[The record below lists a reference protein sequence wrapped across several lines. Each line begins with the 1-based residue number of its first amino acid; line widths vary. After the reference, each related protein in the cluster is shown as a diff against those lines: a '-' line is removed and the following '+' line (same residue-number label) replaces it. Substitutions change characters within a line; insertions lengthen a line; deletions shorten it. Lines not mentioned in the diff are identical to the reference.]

1 MGKFSNAAK
10 SQWTS
15 SSQQMRLRLVILLLG
30 LVTAVGL
37 AAQGQTAPTTGAIS
51 GVVVDAATGAPLGDA
66 YVQLQGLFAGGGGGP
81 MPRKVTDAKGRF
93 IFAPVGP
100 GDGYL
105 LTVNKAGYLEGGF
118 HRGPTEEAGALLAL
132 REGQWRND
140 LTIRLWKTA
149 SISGTVLDERGRPIV
164 DVMVHLASKR
174 KVGASDAWLQMGAI
188 ATDDRGMYRF
198 GRLPPGEYVAFAQ
211 PLHVTLPR
219 DATSIGSTGRPGTGV
234 VRNNA
239 GTGVMTN
246 GPVSP
251 PESGRAYT
259 GSFYPT
265 GARLEDATVITLSAG
280 EERTAIDIGMSL
292 RPTVAVSGRVLGPPE
307 VIGKLPLRLVPSGA
321 TAEVPSTD
329 LALTQTDATG
339 AFTFAH
345 VPEGDYLLMAG
356 RTFANLSS
364 SVSSTTTNWPPSVMQ
379 FTSTSMATIANGLRA
394 QSRSVAGPDATA
406 EVPISVGRT
415 AMSDVVVPLTPT
427 VSISGESRFR
437 PDDGLTAGGTGPSVQ
452 FVPMDGLTHTGLLRS
467 PLRRLEPP
475 VTSPLPFTIEGVRPG
490 RYLLASMFIGGPGL
504 QAAEWNG
511 RNLFEQP
518 IEVEPGVPVT
528 GVVLTLG
535 RLNNSVS
542 GTVNDAVPGGPH
554 DLAVM
559 VFPESPALWGNVSQQ
574 MQQFQLSF
582 VGRTN
587 NWRLSNLPPGS
598 YLAAVV
604 PVEERGAIFQR
615 EALERL
621 STTATRFSMDVGSAV
636 TLSLSYRGPSRE
648 PLR

>member
-1 MGKFSNAAK
+1 
-10 SQWTS
+10 
-15 SSQQMRLRLVILLLG
+15 MRFRLVILLLG
-30 LVTAVGL
+30 LVTAAGL
-37 AAQGQTAPTTGAIS
+37 AAQGQTTPTSGAIS
-51 GVVVDAATGAPLGDA
+51 GVVVDAATGAPLSDA
-66 YVQLQGLFAGGGGGP
+66 YVQLQGIAGGVGGP
-81 MPRKVTDAKGRF
+81 LPRKVTDAKGRF

-118 HRGPTEEAGALLAL
+118 HRGPMDEAGALLAL
-132 REGQWRND
+132 RDGQWRND

-219 DATSIGSTGRPGTGV
+219 DATSIGTTGRPGVGV
-234 VRNNA
+234 VRNTA
-239 GTGVMTN
+239 GAGVMTN

-259 GSFYPT
+259 GSFYPA

-280 EERTAIDIGMSL
+280 EERTAVDIGMSL

-321 TAEVPSTD
+321 TAAVPSTE
-329 LALTQTDATG
+329 LALTQTDASD
-339 AFTFAH
+339 AFLFAH
-345 VPEGDYLLMAG
+345 VPEGDYLLLAG
-356 RTFANLSS
+356 RTFVNLSAS
-364 SVSSTTTNWPPSVMQ
+364 TSSTTPYRPPSPVIE
-379 FTSTSMATIANGLRA
+379 FTSMSTSSLEMGVRSQLLR
-394 QSRSVAGPDATA
+394 VPGPDATA

-415 AMSDVVVPLTPT
+415 TVTDVAVPLAPT
-427 VSISGESRFR
+427 VSISGESRFG
-437 PDDGLTAGGTGPSVQ
+437 PDHGLTPGGLAPSVQ
-452 FVPMDGLTHTGLLRS
+452 FLPVDGLWHTGILRS
-467 PLRRLEPP
+467 PASRLGSSIS
-475 VTSPLPFTIEGVRPG
+475 SPLPFAIEGVRPG
-490 RYLLASMFIGGPGL
+490 RYMLNPTYAGGPWL
-504 QAAEWNG
+504 KAAEWNG
-511 RNLFEQP
+511 RSLFEEP
-518 IEVEPGVPVT
+518 LEVEAGVPVT

-535 RLNNSVS
+535 RLENSVS
-542 GTVNDAVPGGPH
+542 GTVNDTTSGGPR
-554 DLAVM
+554 DLAVI
-559 VFPESPALWGNVSQQ
+559 VFPEARTLWVGVS
-574 MQQFQLSF
+574 MQFPRFQLAF
-582 VGRTN
+582 VGRAN
-587 NWRLSNLPPGS
+587 NWKLSNLPPGR

-615 EALERL
+615 DALERL
-621 STTATRFSMDVGSAV
+621 STTATRFSMEVGSAV
-636 TLSLSYRGPSRE
+636 TLSLTYRGQNRE

>member
-1 MGKFSNAAK
+1 
-10 SQWTS
+10 
-15 SSQQMRLRLVILLLG
+15 MRLRLVILLLG
-30 LVTAVGL
+30 VGAAVGL
-37 AAQGQTAPTTGAIS
+37 AAQGQPAPTTGAIS
-51 GVVVDAATGAPLGDA
+51 GVVVDAVTGAPLGDA
-66 YVQLQGLFAGGGGGP
+66 YVQLQGIAGGVGGP
-81 MPRKVTDAKGRF
+81 LPRKVTDAKGRF

-118 HRGPTEEAGALLAL
+118 HRGPMDEAGALLAL
-132 REGQWRND
+132 RDGQWRND

-174 KVGASDAWLQMGAI
+174 KVGAGDAWLQMGAI

-219 DATSIGSTGRPGTGV
+219 DATSIGTTGRPGVGV
-234 VRNNA
+234 VRNNSGA
-239 GTGVMTN
+239 GVMTN

-259 GSFYPT
+259 GSFYPA

-280 EERTAIDIGMSL
+280 EERTAVDIGMSL

-307 VIGKLPLRLVPSGA
+307 VIRKLPLRLVPSGA
-321 TAEVPSTD
+321 TAAVPSTE

-339 AFTFAH
+339 AFLFAH
-345 VPEGDYLLMAG
+345 VPEGDYLLLAG
-356 RTFANLSS
+356 RTLVHLYGT
-364 SVSSTTTNWPPSVMQ
+364 VSSTITDWPPSSVMQ
-379 FTSTSMATIANGLRA
+379 LNSTSTTALGNGLRA
-394 QSRSVAGPDATA
+394 WSRGVTGSDANA
-406 EVPISVGRT
+406 EMPLSVGRT
-415 AMSDVVVPLTPT
+415 ALTDVAVPLTPT
-427 VSISGESRFR
+427 VSISGESRFGADHA
-437 PDDGLTAGGTGPSVQ
+437 PAAEGLAPSVQ
-452 FVPMDGLTHTGLLRS
+452 FMPMDGFLRSGLLRS
-467 PLRRLEPP
+467 GFRRLESP
-475 VTSPLPFTIEGVRPG
+475 VTSPIPFTIEGARPG
-490 RYLLASMFIGGPGL
+490 KYHLASMFIGGPGL

-528 GVVLTLG
+528 GIVLTLG

-542 GTVNDAVPGGPH
+542 GTVSDTTPGGPH

-559 VFPESPALWGNVSQQ
+559 VFPESPTLWGNVSAQ
-574 MQQFQLSF
+574 MPQFQLAF
-582 VGRTN
+582 VGRAN
-587 NWRLSNLPPGS
+587 NWKLSNLPPGR

-615 EALERL
+615 DALERH
-621 STTATRFSMDVGSAV
+621 STTATRFSMEVGSAV
-636 TLSLSYRGPSRE
+636 TLSLTYRGQNRE

>member
-1 MGKFSNAAK
+1 
-10 SQWTS
+10 
-15 SSQQMRLRLVILLLG
+15 MRVLLVILLLG
-30 LVTAVGL
+30 VGAAVGL
-37 AAQGQTAPTTGAIS
+37 AAQGQPAPTTGAIS
-51 GVVVDAATGAPLGDA
+51 GVVVDAVTGAPLGDA
-66 YVQLQGLFAGGGGGP
+66 YVQLQGIAGGGGGP
-81 MPRKVTDAKGRF
+81 LPRKVTDAKGRF

-118 HRGPTEEAGALLAL
+118 HRGPTDEAGALLAL
-132 REGQWRND
+132 RDGQWRND

-174 KVGASDAWLQMGAI
+174 KVGAGDAWLQMGAI

-198 GRLPPGEYVAFAQ
+198 GRLPPGEYVAYAQ

-219 DATSIGSTGRPGTGV
+219 DATSIGSTGRPGAGV
-234 VRNNA
+234 VRNSA
-239 GTGVMTN
+239 GAGVMTN

-259 GSFYPT
+259 GSFYPA

-280 EERTAIDIGMSL
+280 EERTAVDIGMSL

-321 TAEVPSTD
+321 TAAVPSTE
-329 LALTQTDATG
+329 LALTQTDASG
-339 AFTFAH
+339 AFLFAH
-345 VPEGDYLLMAG
+345 VPEGDYLLLAG
-356 RTFANLSS
+356 RTLVYLSG
-364 SVSSTTTNWPPSVMQ
+364 SVASTIVNFPP
-379 FTSTSMATIANGLRA
+379 TSIVEFNNTSMTSLGNGMRA
-394 QSRSVAGPDATA
+394 QSRGVSGPDATA
-406 EVPISVGRT
+406 EVPVSVGRT
-415 AMSDVVVPLTPT
+415 AVTDVAVALSPT
-427 VSISGESRFR
+427 VTISGESRFR
-437 PDDGLTAGGTGPSVQ
+437 ADDGPAADGLAPSVQ
-452 FVPMDGLTHTGLLRS
+452 FTPMDGFSRSRPLRS
-467 PLRRLEPP
+467 NFRRLESP
-475 VTSPLPFTIEGVRPG
+475 VTSPIPFTIEGARPG
-490 RYLLASMFIGGPGL
+490 KYHLASMFIGNPGL

-528 GVVLTLG
+528 GIVLTLG

-542 GTVNDAVPGGPH
+542 GTVNDTTPGGPH

-559 VFPESPALWGNVSQQ
+559 VFPESPTLWGNVSAQ
-574 MQQFQLSF
+574 MPQFQLAF
-582 VGRTN
+582 VGRAN
-587 NWRLSNLPPGS
+587 NWKLSNLPPGR

-615 EALERL
+615 DALERL
-621 STTATRFSMDVGSAV
+621 STTATRFSMEVGSAV
-636 TLSLSYRGPSRE
+636 TLSLTYRGQNRE
-648 PLR
+648 SLR

>member
-1 MGKFSNAAK
+1 
-10 SQWTS
+10 
-15 SSQQMRLRLVILLLG
+15 MRFRLVILLLG

-37 AAQGQTAPTTGAIS
+37 AAQGQTTPATGAIS
-51 GVVVDAATGAPLGDA
+51 GVVVDAATGAPLSDA
-66 YVQLQGLFAGGGGGP
+66 YVQLQGIAGGVGGP
-81 MPRKVTDAKGRF
+81 LPRKVTDAKGRF

-118 HRGPTEEAGALLAL
+118 HRGPMDEAGALLAL
-132 REGQWRND
+132 RDGQWRND

-219 DATSIGSTGRPGTGV
+219 DATSIGTTGRPGVGV
-234 VRNNA
+234 VRNSA
-239 GTGVMTN
+239 GAGVMTN

-259 GSFYPT
+259 GSFYPA

-280 EERTAIDIGMSL
+280 EERTAVDIGMSL

-321 TAEVPSTD
+321 TAAVPSTE
-329 LALTQTDATG
+329 LALTQTDASG
-339 AFTFAH
+339 AFLFAH
-345 VPEGDYLLMAG
+345 VPEGDYLLLAG
-356 RTFANLSS
+356 RTLVNLSG
-364 SVSSTTTNWPPSVMQ
+364 SVSSTTTNWPPPSVMQ
-379 FTSTSMATIANGLRA
+379 FTSTSTTWMASSLRA
-394 QSRSVAGPDATA
+394 QSRSVPGPDATA

-415 AMSDVVVPLTPT
+415 ALTDVAVPLTPT

-437 PDDGLTAGGTGPSVQ
+437 PDDGFTAGGTGPSVQ
-452 FVPMDGLTHTGLLRS
+452 FVPMDGLTHMGLLRS
-467 PLRRLEPP
+467 PLHRLEPP

-490 RYLLASMFIGGPGL
+490 RYVLASMFIGGPGL

-542 GTVNDAVPGGPH
+542 GTVSDTTPGGPH

-559 VFPESPALWGNVSQQ
+559 VFPEAPTLWGNVSQQ
-574 MQQFQLSF
+574 MPQFQLSF
-582 VGRTN
+582 VGRAN
-587 NWRLSNLPPGS
+587 NWRLSNLPPGR

-615 EALERL
+615 DALERL
-621 STTATRFSMDVGSAV
+621 STTASRFSMEVGSAV
-636 TLSLSYRGPSRE
+636 TLSLTYRGQNRE